1 MTLRRIFSLVG
12 AALLLSLPAAA
23 QGTFAHF
30 AVDSTWSTT
39 FILVNTGTSVAAVG
53 TLHLF
58 NSDGTPMAMQVVGG
72 ARSDSH
78 PVTVPAGGS
87 ATLVL
92 DGTGAGSVTGW
103 AKLELT
109 SGALGGQILF
119 HKNEGGG
126 QADAVVPLDTGYQ
139 PPLCIMGFPNQGAP
153 NTTMLPFD
161 NTANAFATGLA
172 LVNISTATK
181 TFELEYADE
190 NHTVLYTDHVTLGA
204 NQHTAFMLT
213 DPAHSNAA
221 SAAAKGVLRV
231 KAGPTDVS
239 VLGLLFR
246 GNYQFSTIIPITTNY

>member
-1 MTLRRIFSLVG
+1 VTLRRILALAE

-23 QGTFAHF
+23 QGTFAQV

-58 NSDGTPMAMQVVGG
+58 NDDGTPMVMQVVGG
-72 ARSDSH
+72 AKSDSH

-92 DGTGAGSVTGW
+92 DGTGAGSVQGW

-109 SGALGGQILF
+109 SGALSGQALF
-119 HKNEGGG
+119 HKNAGGG
-126 QADAVVPLDTGYQ
+126 QADAVVPLDAGYQ
-139 PPLCIMGFPNQGAP
+139 PPLCIFTWIQAPP
-153 NTTMLPFD
+153 NTMLLPFD

-172 LVNISTATK
+172 LVNVSTATK

-213 DPAHSNAA
+213 DPAHSNAT
-221 SAAAKGVLRV
+221 SAGAKGVLRV
-231 KAGPTDVS
+231 KASQNDVS

-246 GNYQFSTIIPITTNY
+246 GNYQFSTIIPIATNY